1 MEQPVHTLNGL
12 FAQLGLP
19 DSDEDIAAF
28 VERHKPVAAG
38 TYLYQLDMFTPS
50 QQAFLQEALAADADW
65 AEVIDV
71 LDGMLR
77 HEADIRPA

>member
-1 MEQPVHTLNGL
+1 MESPVHTLNGL

-19 DSDEDIAAF
+19 DSDKEIASF
-28 VERHKPVAAG
+28 IEQHKPVAAG
-38 TYLYQLDMFTPS
+38 TYLYELNIFTPA
-50 QQAFLQEALAADADW
+50 QQAFLKEALNADADW

-77 HEADIRPA
+77 HEANA